1 MKSSVDQLND
11 TRVKVTVEVP
21 FSELGPEL
29 DKAYQALAQQ
39 VNIPGFRRGKAPRQL
54 IDARVGRGPVLE
66 QVVNDMLPTRYG
78 QAIEELDIKALGQ
91 PNIDITKLEDGD
103 VIEFVA
109 EVDVRPEF
117 DLPDFSDISV
127 EVPALGSTEERI
139 DHELEHLR
147 ERFGSL
153 KTVDR
158 EAGDEDFITLN
169 LSATV
174 DGEEI
179 EDAKVEDMSYRVGS
193 GDLIEGLDDAV
204 KGLKADESATF
215 TSKLVFGE
223 YADKDAEVTVTVTA
237 VKERELPELDDDF
250 AQMASEFDTVEEL
263 RADLASGAASG
274 AEESAKAEQAAS
286 IREEVLK
293 VALEKTQFP
302 LPASVVDEQ
311 VNAQVQQLMGQ
322 LGGDEALFEKL
333 LEAQGTSREEF
344 NEQTRT
350 SAEEAVRTQ
359 LFLDV
364 LAEKEEPEVTQ
375 DELNDHIVFTA
386 RRYGVEPQQF
396 LMQLQQS
403 GQLLNLVSDVRRGK
417 ALANAICSVTVKDS
431 DGNDVDPKIYFG
443 DEEETTQD
451 SDES

>member
-1 MKSSVDQLND
+1 VKSSVDQLND

-39 VNIPGFRRGKAPRQL
+39 INIPGFRRGKAPRQL

-215 TSKLVFGE
+215 TSKLMFGE

-263 RADLASGAASG
+263 RADLASG

-443 DEEETTQD
+443 DEEETAQD

>member
-39 VNIPGFRRGKAPRQL
+39 INIPGFRRGKAPRQL

-117 DLPDFSDISV
+117 DLPDFSEISV

-250 AQMASEFDTVEEL
+250 AQMASEFDTMEDL
-263 RADLASGAASG
+263 RADLASG

-443 DEEETTQD
+443 DEEETAQD

>member
-39 VNIPGFRRGKAPRQL
+39 INIPGFRRGKAPRQL

-127 EVPALGSTEERI
+127 EVPALGSTEEHI

-263 RADLASGAASG
+263 RADLASGA
-274 AEESAKAEQAAS
+274 EESAKAEQAAS

-333 LEAQGTSREEF
+333 LEAQGTSRDEF

-443 DEEETTQD
+443 DEEETAQD

>member
-117 DLPDFSDISV
+117 DLPDFSEISV

-158 EAGDEDFITLN
+158 EASDEDFITLN

-263 RADLASGAASG
+263 RADLASG

-443 DEEETTQD
+443 DEEETAQD

>member
-39 VNIPGFRRGKAPRQL
+39 INIPGFRRGKAPRQL

-117 DLPDFSDISV
+117 DLPDFSEISV

-193 GDLIEGLDDAV
+193 GDLIEGLDEAV

-263 RADLASGAASG
+263 RADLASG

-431 DGNDVDPKIYFG
+431 DGNDVDPTIYFG
-443 DEEETTQD
+443 DEEETAQD

>member
-39 VNIPGFRRGKAPRQL
+39 INIPGFRRGKAPRQL

-139 DHELEHLR
+139 DHELKHLR

-263 RADLASGAASG
+263 RADLASG

-443 DEEETTQD
+443 DEEETAQD

>member
-39 VNIPGFRRGKAPRQL
+39 INIPGFRRGKAPRQL

-263 RADLASGAASG
+263 RADLASS

-443 DEEETTQD
+443 DEEETAQD

>member
-39 VNIPGFRRGKAPRQL
+39 INIPGFRRGKAPRQL

-158 EAGDEDFITLN
+158 EADDEDFITLN

-250 AQMASEFDTVEEL
+250 AQMASEFDTMEDL
-263 RADLASGAASG
+263 RADLASG

-333 LEAQGTSREEF
+333 LEAQGTSRDEF

>member
-39 VNIPGFRRGKAPRQL
+39 INIPGFRRGKAPRQL

-223 YADKDAEVTVTVTA
+223 YADKDAEGTVTVTA

-263 RADLASGAASG
+263 RADLASG

-443 DEEETTQD
+443 DEEETAQD

>member
-39 VNIPGFRRGKAPRQL
+39 INIPGFRRGKAPRQL
-54 IDARVGRGPVLE
+54 IDARVGRGPALE

-117 DLPDFSDISV
+117 DLPDFSEISV

-263 RADLASGAASG
+263 RADLASG

-443 DEEETTQD
+443 DEEETAQD

>member
-39 VNIPGFRRGKAPRQL
+39 INIPGFRRGKAPRQL

-153 KTVDR
+153 KTVDP

-263 RADLASGAASG
+263 RADLASG

-443 DEEETTQD
+443 DEEETAQD

>member
-39 VNIPGFRRGKAPRQL
+39 INIPGFRRGKAPRQL

-263 RADLASGAASG
+263 RADLASGA
-274 AEESAKAEQAAS
+274 EESAKAEQAAN

-443 DEEETTQD
+443 DEEETAQD

>member
-21 FSELGPEL
+21 FGELGPEL

-39 VNIPGFRRGKAPRQL
+39 INIPGFRRGKAPRQL

-117 DLPDFSDISV
+117 DLPDFSEISV

-263 RADLASGAASG
+263 RADLASG

>member
-39 VNIPGFRRGKAPRQL
+39 INIPGFRRGKAPRQL

-117 DLPDFSDISV
+117 DLPDFSEISV

-250 AQMASEFDTVEEL
+250 AQMASEFDTGEEL
-263 RADLASGAASG
+263 RADLASG

-344 NEQTRT
+344 NEQART

-443 DEEETTQD
+443 DEEETAQD

>member
-39 VNIPGFRRGKAPRQL
+39 INIPGFRRGKAPRQL

-158 EAGDEDFITLN
+158 EADDEDFITLN

-193 GDLIEGLDDAV
+193 GDLIDGLDDAV

-263 RADLASGAASG
+263 RADLASGA
-274 AEESAKAEQAAS
+274 EESAKADQAAS

-417 ALANAICSVTVKDS
+417 ALANAICNVTVKDS
-431 DGNDVDPKIYFG
+431 NGNDVDPKIYFG

>member
-39 VNIPGFRRGKAPRQL
+39 INIPGFRRGKAPRQL

-117 DLPDFSDISV
+117 DLPDFSEISV

-250 AQMASEFDTVEEL
+250 AQMASEFDTMEEL
-263 RADLASGAASG
+263 RADLASG

-443 DEEETTQD
+443 DEEETAQD

>member
-39 VNIPGFRRGKAPRQL
+39 INIPGFRRGKAPRQL

-263 RADLASGAASG
+263 RADLASGA
-274 AEESAKAEQAAS
+274 EESAKAEQAAS

-431 DGNDVDPKIYFG
+431 DGNDVDPKIYFA
-443 DEEETTQD
+443 DEEETAQD

>member
-39 VNIPGFRRGKAPRQL
+39 INIPGFRRGKAPRQL

-117 DLPDFSDISV
+117 DLPDFSEISV

-158 EAGDEDFITLN
+158 EADDEDFITLN

-263 RADLASGAASG
+263 RADLASG

-443 DEEETTQD
+443 DEEETAQD

>member
-39 VNIPGFRRGKAPRQL
+39 INIPGFRRGKAPRQL

-263 RADLASGAASG
+263 RADLASS

>member
-39 VNIPGFRRGKAPRQL
+39 INIPGFRRGKAPRQL

-117 DLPDFSDISV
+117 DLPDFSEISV

-263 RADLASGAASG
+263 RADLASGA
-274 AEESAKAEQAAS
+274 EESAKAEQAAS

-396 LMQLQQS
+396 LMQLQPS

-443 DEEETTQD
+443 DEEETAQD

>member
-39 VNIPGFRRGKAPRQL
+39 INIPGFRRGKAPRQL

-117 DLPDFSDISV
+117 DLPDFSEISV

-193 GDLIEGLDDAV
+193 GDLIEGLDEAV

-263 RADLASGAASG
+263 RADLASG

-443 DEEETTQD
+443 DEEETAHD

>member
-39 VNIPGFRRGKAPRQL
+39 INIPGFRRGKAPRQL

-117 DLPDFSDISV
+117 DLPDFSEISV

-169 LSATV
+169 LSATI

-193 GDLIEGLDDAV
+193 GDLIEGLDEAV

-263 RADLASGAASG
+263 RADLASG

-443 DEEETTQD
+443 DEEETAQD

>member
-11 TRVKVTVEVP
+11 TRVQVTVEVP

-39 VNIPGFRRGKAPRQL
+39 INIPGFRRGKAPRQL

-263 RADLASGAASG
+263 RADLASGA
-274 AEESAKAEQAAS
+274 EESAKAEQAAS

>member
-39 VNIPGFRRGKAPRQL
+39 INIPGFRRGKAPRQL

-117 DLPDFSDISV
+117 DLPDFSEISV

-158 EAGDEDFITLN
+158 EADDEDFITLN

-193 GDLIEGLDDAV
+193 GDLIEGLDEAV

-263 RADLASGAASG
+263 RADLASG

>member
-39 VNIPGFRRGKAPRQL
+39 INIPGFRRGKAPRQL

-117 DLPDFSDISV
+117 DLPDFSEISV

-204 KGLKADESATF
+204 KGLKANESATF

-263 RADLASGAASG
+263 RADLASG

>member
-39 VNIPGFRRGKAPRQL
+39 INIPGFRRGKAPRQL

-117 DLPDFSDISV
+117 DLPDFSEISV

-263 RADLASGAASG
+263 RADLASG

-431 DGNDVDPKIYFG
+431 DGNDVDPQIYLG
-443 DEEETTQD
+443 DEAETTQD

>member
-158 EAGDEDFITLN
+158 EADDEDFITLN

-193 GDLIEGLDDAV
+193 GDLIEGLDGAV

-263 RADLASGAASG
+263 RADLASG

-417 ALANAICSVTVKDS
+417 ALANAICNVTVKDS

>member
-158 EAGDEDFITLN
+158 EADDEDFITLN

-263 RADLASGAASG
+263 RADLASG

-443 DEEETTQD
+443 DEEETAQD

>member
-1 MKSSVDQLND
+1 VKSSVDQLND

-39 VNIPGFRRGKAPRQL
+39 INIPGFRRGKAPRQL

-117 DLPDFSDISV
+117 DLPDFSEISV

-193 GDLIEGLDDAV
+193 GDLIEGLDEAV
-204 KGLKADESATF
+204 TGLKADESATF

-263 RADLASGAASG
+263 RADLASG

>member
-39 VNIPGFRRGKAPRQL
+39 INIPGFRRGKAPRQL

-127 EVPALGSTEERI
+127 EVPALGSTEEHI

-263 RADLASGAASG
+263 RADLASG

-443 DEEETTQD
+443 DEEETAQD

>member
-39 VNIPGFRRGKAPRQL
+39 INIPGFRRGKAPRQL

-158 EAGDEDFITLN
+158 EAGDEDFIALN

-263 RADLASGAASG
+263 RADLASG

-443 DEEETTQD
+443 DEEETAQD

>member
-263 RADLASGAASG
+263 RADLASGA
-274 AEESAKAEQAAS
+274 EESAKAEQAAS

-443 DEEETTQD
+443 DEEETAQD

>member
-39 VNIPGFRRGKAPRQL
+39 INIPGFRRGKAPRQL

-263 RADLASGAASG
+263 RADLASGA
-274 AEESAKAEQAAS
+274 EESAKAEQAAS

-344 NEQTRT
+344 NKQTRT

-443 DEEETTQD
+443 DEEETAQD

>member
-1 MKSSVDQLND
+1 VKSSVDQLND

-39 VNIPGFRRGKAPRQL
+39 INIPGFRRGKAPRQL

-117 DLPDFSDISV
+117 DLPDFSEISV

-263 RADLASGAASG
+263 RADLASG

>member
-39 VNIPGFRRGKAPRQL
+39 INIPGFRRGKAPRQL

-127 EVPALGSTEERI
+127 EVPALGSTEEHI

-250 AQMASEFDTVEEL
+250 AQMASEFDTMEDL
-263 RADLASGAASG
+263 RADLASG

-443 DEEETTQD
+443 DEEETAQD

>member
-39 VNIPGFRRGKAPRQL
+39 INIPGFRRGKAPRQL

-117 DLPDFSDISV
+117 DLPDFSEISV

-263 RADLASGAASG
+263 RADLASGA
-274 AEESAKAEQAAS
+274 EESAKAEQAAS

-293 VALEKTQFP
+293 VALEKTQFS

>member
-39 VNIPGFRRGKAPRQL
+39 INIPGFRRGKAPRQL

-158 EAGDEDFITLN
+158 EADDEDFITLN

-193 GDLIEGLDDAV
+193 GDLIDGLDDAV

-263 RADLASGAASG
+263 RADLASG

-443 DEEETTQD
+443 DEEETAQD

>member
-39 VNIPGFRRGKAPRQL
+39 INIPGFRRGKAPRQL

-158 EAGDEDFITLN
+158 EADDEDFITLN

-263 RADLASGAASG
+263 RADLASS

-375 DELNDHIVFTA
+375 DELNDHIVFPA